1 MRFNEFIENIQDEG
15 AVVIARVSSGTGL
28 IGEIAHLVRINDN
41 SVTVHLELSDANIRV
56 RDNQGIAE
64 SMGRFKNVVIL
75 PFQTINRPGFV
86 EMAID

>member
-1 MRFNEFIENIQDEG
+1 MRFNELFETIQDEG

-28 IGEIAHLVRINDN
+28 IGEIAHLVRVNDY
-41 SVTVHLELSDANIRV
+41 SVIVHLELSDANIRV

-64 SMGRFKNVVIL
+64 SMDRFKNVEIL